1 MSKGLTV
8 FSLCS
13 LLWYVVRQA
22 EARTLAEMYGG
33 KLASEFNSKTSHVIM
48 TTGMSVHAD
57 KIC

>member
-1 MSKGLTV
+1 MW
-8 FSLCS
+8 F
-13 LLWYVVRQA
+13 VVRQA

-48 TTGMSVHAD
+48 TTGMSLHAD